1 MSSNKNIDLFSSYE
15 KRNIVSFCISI
26 MKCQQ
31 ITVCIRIMLLHN
43 VVPLL
48 QFLYICFKDS

>member
-1 MSSNKNIDLFSSYE
+1 MSSNKNTELFSSYE
-15 KRNIVSFCISI
+15 TRNIISFCISK

-31 ITVCIRIMLLHN
+31 ITVSIRIMLLHN
-43 VVPLL
+43 VMPLL